1 MNIDI
6 ESESGCVGFMLEV
19 DPDTRPDI
27 FQVASVAFRLAGRE
41 NSIKNF
47 NVRLHCLKTIGLFTY
62 QVVTVRKI
70 HVALIK

>member
-1 MNIDI
+1 MDIDI
-6 ESESGCVGFMLEV
+6 ESERGCAGFMLEV

-47 NVRLHCLKTIGLFTY
+47 DVRLHCLKL
-62 QVVTVRKI
+62 VVIYLTSCYDKKKTRGIDKM
-70 HVALIK
+70 